1 VKSGLTDM
9 TVGSPLRHIIKF
21 SVPLLIGNVFQQFYS
36 IADSYIV
43 GNFIGTDAQAAVI
56 IGMPVFF
63 LVIALFA
70 GLGMG
75 ATIILSQ
82 NYGAKEMETVR
93 RTIRTIYSCIYI
105 ASIPLT
111 VIGVLVTPS
120 LMRLL
125 GVPESAMDM
134 AVTYVTIT
142 FIGLIGLMGFNF
154 NAGILHGLGDSKT
167 PLRFI
172 IISSV
177 INIALDLLFILVFKW
192 GIAGVAFA
200 TVIAQTFSW
209 LYGIWYIKKKYPE
222 LELSLF
228 KVGLDKVILLKIVRV
243 GVPSAIQQSL
253 FAVGMLAMQNLIN
266 RGGADFIAGF
276 GIANRIDAF
285 VFLPVFSF
293 FAALSTFTG
302 QNIGV
307 KQIDRV
313 KQGLRVTLIA
323 ALSMYAV
330 IAFLVLTFGQ
340 HLLAQFNSD
349 PEVVGY
355 GMRYLFS
362 VLPFS
367 FLIIIQFML
376 VAVMRG
382 AGQVMVPV
390 FTTIAGF
397 ILVRIP
403 AAYLL
408 ERYLG
413 MDYIFYCF
421 AIGWVV
427 SLTAAIIVFSTGRWK
442 TKSLVIHTEEVSV
455 EESAKE
461 EPAR

>member
-1 VKSGLTDM
+1 M
-9 TVGSPLRHIIKF
+9 TVGSPLKHIIKF
-21 SVPLLIGNVFQQFYS
+21 SIPLLIGNIFQQSYN
-36 IADSYIV
+36 IADSIIV
-43 GNFIGTDAQAAVI
+43 GNFIGTDAQAAVV

-93 RTIRTIYSCIYI
+93 KTIRTIYS
-105 ASIPLT
+105 AVFTVSIPLT
-111 VIGVLVTPS
+111 TIGILVTPS

-125 GVPESAMDM
+125 GVPESTMDM
-134 AVTYVTIT
+134 AVTYVTVT

-154 NAGILHGLGDSKT
+154 NAGILQGLGDSKT

-177 INIALDLLFILVFKW
+177 INIALDFLFILVFKW

-200 TVIAQTFSW
+200 TVIAQAFSW
-209 LYGIWYIKKKYPE
+209 LYGVWYIRRKYPE

-228 KVGLDKVILLKIVRV
+228 KFGLDKAILLKILRV
-243 GVPSAIQQSL
+243 GLPSAIQQSL
-253 FAVGMLAMQNLIN
+253 FSFGMLAMQNLVN
-266 RGGADFIAGF
+266 RGGSAFIAGF
-276 GIANRIDAF
+276 GIAMRIDSF

-293 FAALSTFTG
+293 FAALTTFTG
-302 QNIGV
+302 QNIGAQ
-307 KQIDRV
+307 QIDRV
-313 KQGLRVTLIA
+313 KQGLRATLTASLCLFAVIA
-323 ALSMYAV
+323 AL
-330 IAFLVLTFGQ
+330 VLLFGQ
-340 HLLAQFNSD
+340 HLLALFNPD
-349 PEVVGY
+349 PEVIKN
-355 GMRYLFS
+355 GMNYLFS
-362 VLPFS
+362 VVPFS
-367 FLIIIQFML
+367 FLIVIQFML

-403 AAYLL
+403 SAYLI
-408 ERYLG
+408 ERYFG
-413 MDYIFYCF
+413 IEYIFYCF

-427 SLTAAIIVFSTGRWK
+427 SLTMAVIVYSTGKWK
-442 TKSLVIHTEEVSV
+442 TKSLVMHTE
-455 EESAKE
+455 
-461 EPAR
+461 